1 MVIHSS
7 CGLVLLSD
15 DIASGCVSWSGF
27 LMKFESLLVLEKKCS
42 EVKNGEEK
50 VKSVKKIRKHEE
62 DKQAGNIDEGRL
74 ISIFH
79 VL

>member
-1 MVIHSS
+1 
-7 CGLVLLSD
+7 
-15 DIASGCVSWSGF
+15 
-27 LMKFESLLVLEKKCS
+27 MKFGSLLVLEKKCS

-50 VKSVKKIRKHEE
+50 VKSVKKIRKHDEV
-62 DKQAGNIDEGRL
+62 KQAGNIDEGRL

>member
-1 MVIHSS
+1 
-7 CGLVLLSD
+7 
-15 DIASGCVSWSGF
+15 
-27 LMKFESLLVLEKKCS
+27 MKFESLLVLEKKCS

-50 VKSVKKIRKHEE
+50 VKSVKKIRKHDE